1 MDSGIVRELT
11 GVLIKNIDASLI
23 NEKNIDL
30 ILSGGA
36 FNVSYL
42 IGCLYFIREM
52 CERGLIIVNKVS
64 TCSAS
69 SMIGLLFIVDKLD
82 IFIEK
87 MYELLVGSFKKNRN
101 VIFDEESLS
110 SIVKIIEDV
119 LPDDVISRI
128 NGRLYITYYDV
139 MKCEQ
144 VVKSNYEDA
153 SDIIRTIRRSC
164 FIPYITMD
172 KLMEEN
178 RYIDGGTPYIF
189 DKKFGVNRIYINLCG
204 MDKIIDAM
212 VIKRDRIV
220 MHRILGG
227 ILDIHNFFF
236 KCKKTSMCCY
246 VENWGIIRMIEFKM
260 LECRVYTVC
269 VILYIIIKVRDDIV
283 YKYYKDNKLINVVY
297 NKLRQ
302 WLSEIVERNC
312 V

>member
-11 GVLIKNIDASLI
+11 GVLIKNIDASI
-23 NEKNIDL
+23 IKEKNIDL

-87 MYELLVGSFKKNRN
+87 MYELLVGSFKRNRN

-153 SDIIRTIRRSC
+153 SDIIKTIRRSC